1 MFFLSGESVLMR
13 RYSFLLLLATM
24 PIFQTGAQA
33 GDLPGVYK
41 DVAARLL
48 EAGLRTCESYDMLVE
63 LTSKAP
69 HRLSGSE
76 GAALAVELTKRMMEE
91 RGFDDVHLEPVMV
104 PVWVRGSEEAVI
116 VGSREL
122 PNIPLTVCALGGSI
136 ATPPEGVVA
145 PVVEVK
151 SFDELKALGGKAR
164 GKIVFFN
171 RAFDPSKLN
180 TFLAYVGAVDQR
192 SRGAIEAGRFGAV
205 AVLVRSMTGK
215 IDDVPHTG
223 ALNYVDSVQRIPAAA
238 VSTIGANL
246 LSDLLKKNPALTLRL
261 KLDCRTL
268 PDVESANV
276 VGEITG
282 AERPEEI
289 IVVAGHLDGWDK
301 GQGAHDDGAGC
312 VQAIQALSLIK
323 QLGLKPRRTIRAVMY
338 MNEENG
344 LRGGRAYP
352 AAPQRAGEKHIAA
365 MESDR
370 GGFAPRGFDVQA
382 DSNVLKKVREWQP
395 LFETLLAGE
404 IAMGYGGVDISA
416 LVEKGVPGFGL
427 SVETHRYFDIHHS
440 DNDTIDKVH
449 PRELEMGAVV
459 QALLCFLIA
468 EQGL

>member
-1 MFFLSGESVLMR
+1 MR
-13 RYSFLLLLATM
+13 RFCLFLLLATLH
-24 PIFQTGAQA
+24 FSLVSAQTGNQ
-33 GDLPGVYK
+33 PGTYE

-48 EAGLRTCESYDMLVE
+48 KAGLQTCESYDMLVE

-76 GAALAVELTKRMMEE
+76 GAALAVELTRKMMEE
-91 RGFDDVHLEPVMV
+91 RDFNNVHLESVMV
-104 PVWVRGSEEAVI
+104 PHWVRGSVEEATI
-116 VGSREL
+116 VGSL
-122 PNIPLTVCALGGSI
+122 GLTAIPLSICALGGSI
-136 ATPPEGVVA
+136 ATPAEGVVA
-145 PVVEVK
+145 TVVEVK

-171 RAFDPSKLN
+171 RAFDPTELN

-192 SRGAIEAGRFGAV
+192 SSGAIEAGKVGAV
-205 AVLVRSMTGK
+205 AVLVRSMTGRM
-215 IDDVPHTG
+215 DDVPHTG
-223 ALNYVDSVQRIPAAA
+223 AMHYADSVQKIPAAA

-246 LSDLLKKNPALTLRL
+246 LSDLLKKNPELTLRL

-282 AERPEEI
+282 TEWPEEI

-312 VQAIQALSLIK
+312 VQAIQALNLIK
-323 QLGLKPRRTIRAVMY
+323 KLGLKPKRTIRAVMY

-352 AAPQRAGEKHIAA
+352 ADPQRAGEKHIAA

-382 DSNVLKKVREWQP
+382 DSTVLKKVRTWKP
-395 LFETLLAGE
+395 LFETLLAGN
-404 IAMGYGGVDISA
+404 IAMGYSGVDIIP

-427 SVETHRYFDIHHS
+427 SGETHRYFDVHHS
-440 DNDTIDKVH
+440 DSDTIDKVH
-449 PRELEMGAVV
+449 PRELEMGAIVE
-459 QALLCFLIA
+459 ALLCYLIA
-468 EQGL
+468 EEGL